1 MSNHEF
7 SGKRKCLRE
16 KLSTIERGLSK
27 RALALVLSGAAV
39 FGLTSCAEEAKTPR
53 EAGFAVTCSDQ
64 NGANYAPDIISV
76 QQNTPDGRKALIEFG
91 CPVDT
96 DMSVSGI
103 DPTSNSS
110 LDSDNQKDP
119 VTNQEN
125 PATTYLVT
133 GAAYCPASLDGK
145 SIVDWARY
153 SHDEAGRETFVMTFN
168 NGCDVTEATV
178 SK

>member
-7 SGKRKCLRE
+7 GGTRERSGQGLFTKMK
-16 KLSTIERGLSK
+16 KLGGG
-27 RALALVLSGAAV
+27 ALAMALSGITA
-39 FGLTSCAEEAKTPR
+39 FGTTGCAEEAKAPR
-53 EAGFAVTCSDQ
+53 EVAFAVTCIDQ
-64 NGANYAPDIISV
+64 NDANHAPDIISV
-76 QQNTPDGRKALIEFG
+76 QQNTPDGRKALVEFG

-96 DMSVSGI
+96 DMSVGGI

-119 VTNQEN
+119 
-125 PATTYLVT
+125 ATTYLVT
-133 GAAYCPASLDGK
+133 GAAYCPVSLDGK

-153 SHDEAGRETFVMTFN
+153 SHDEAGRKTFVIAFN

>member
-1 MSNHEF
+1 MET
-7 SGKRKCLRE
+7 KERIDTIRE
-16 KLSTIERGLSK
+16 WLESFGDRAKKIGAGVLVVCSAFGSTGC
-27 RALALVLSGAAV
+27 
-39 FGLTSCAEEAKTPR
+39 TEEAKTPR
-53 EAGFAVTCSDQ
+53 EAGFAVTCSNQ

-76 QQNTPDGRKALIEFG
+76 QQNTPDDRKALIEFG

-96 DMSVSGI
+96 DMSVGGI

-110 LDSDNQKDP
+110 LNSPSDSDNQKD
-119 VTNQEN
+119 

-133 GAAYCPASLDGK
+133 GAAYCPVSLDGK

-153 SHDEAGRETFVMTFN
+153 SHNEAGRKTFVIAFN

>member
-1 MSNHEF
+1 MSNYEF
-7 SGKRKCLRE
+7 SGKRECLRE
-16 KLSTIERGLSK
+16 KLSIIERGLSK

-76 QQNTPDGRKALIEFG
+76 QQNTPDDRKALIEFD

-96 DMSVSGI
+96 DMSVGGI

-110 LDSDNQKDP
+110 LNSPSDSDNQKD
-119 VTNQEN
+119 

-133 GAAYCPASLDGK
+133 GAAYCPVSLDGK

-153 SHDEAGRETFVMTFN
+153 SHDEAGRKTFVIAFN

>member
-1 MSNHEF
+1 MSNYEF
-7 SGKRKCLRE
+7 SGKRECLRE
-16 KLSTIERGLSK
+16 KLSIIERGLSK

-76 QQNTPDGRKALIEFG
+76 QQNTPDDRKALIEFG

-96 DMSVSGI
+96 DMSVGGI

-110 LDSDNQKDP
+110 LNIPSDSDNQKD
-119 VTNQEN
+119 

-133 GAAYCPASLDGK
+133 GAAYCPVSLDGK

-153 SHDEAGRETFVMTFN
+153 SHDEAGRKTFVIAFN
-168 NGCDVTEATV
+168 NGCYVTEATV

>member
-1 MSNHEF
+1 MSNYEF
-7 SGKRKCLRE
+7 SGKKECLRE
-16 KLSTIERGLSK
+16 KLSIIERGLSK

-76 QQNTPDGRKALIEFG
+76 QQHTPDDRKALIEFG

-96 DMSVSGI
+96 DMSVGGI

-110 LDSDNQKDP
+110 LNSPSDSDNQKD
-119 VTNQEN
+119 

-133 GAAYCPASLDGK
+133 GAAYCPVSLDGK

-153 SHDEAGRETFVMTFN
+153 SHDEAGRKTFVIAFN

>member
-1 MSNHEF
+1 MET
-7 SGKRKCLRE
+7 KERIDTIRE
-16 KLSTIERGLSK
+16 WLESFGDRAKKIGAGVLVVCSAFGSTGC
-27 RALALVLSGAAV
+27 
-39 FGLTSCAEEAKTPR
+39 TEEAKTPR

-76 QQNTPDGRKALIEFG
+76 QQNTPDDRKALIEFG

-96 DMSVSGI
+96 DMSVGGI

-110 LDSDNQKDP
+110 LNSPSDSDNQKD
-119 VTNQEN
+119 

-133 GAAYCPASLDGK
+133 GAAYCPVSLDGK

-153 SHDEAGRETFVMTFN
+153 SHDEARRKTFVIAFN

>member
-1 MSNHEF
+1 MCSAF
-7 SGKRKCLRE
+7 G
-16 KLSTIERGLSK
+16 STGC
-27 RALALVLSGAAV
+27 
-39 FGLTSCAEEAKTPR
+39 TEEAKTPR

-76 QQNTPDGRKALIEFG
+76 QQNTPDDRKALIEFG

-110 LDSDNQKDP
+110 LNSPSDSDNQKD
-119 VTNQEN
+119 

-133 GAAYCPASLDGK
+133 GAAYCPVSLDGK

-153 SHDEAGRETFVMTFN
+153 SHDEAGRKTFVIAFN

>member
-1 MSNHEF
+1 METKERI
-7 SGKRKCLRE
+7 GTIRE
-16 KLSTIERGLSK
+16 WLESFGDRAKKIGAGVLVVCSAFGSTGC
-27 RALALVLSGAAV
+27 
-39 FGLTSCAEEAKTPR
+39 TEEAKTPR

-96 DMSVSGI
+96 DMSVGGI

-110 LDSDNQKDP
+110 LDSDNQKDSA
-119 VTNQEN
+119 TNQEN
-125 PATTYLVT
+125 PATTYVVT
-133 GAAYCPASLDGK
+133 GAAYCPVSLDGK
-145 SIVDWARY
+145 SIVNWARY

>member
-1 MSNHEF
+1 MSNYEF
-7 SGKRKCLRE
+7 SGKRECLRE
-16 KLSTIERGLSK
+16 KLSIIERGLSK

-39 FGLTSCAEEAKTPR
+39 FGLTSCTEEAKTPR

-76 QQNTPDGRKALIEFG
+76 QQNTPDDRKALIEFG

-96 DMSVSGI
+96 DMSVGGI

-110 LDSDNQKDP
+110 LNSPSDSDNQKD
-119 VTNQEN
+119 

-133 GAAYCPASLDGK
+133 GAAYCPVSLDGK

-153 SHDEAGRETFVMTFN
+153 SHDEAGRKTFVIAFN

>member
-7 SGKRKCLRE
+7 SGKRECLRE
-16 KLSTIERGLSK
+16 KLSIIERGLSK

-76 QQNTPDGRKALIEFG
+76 QQNTPDDRKALIEFG

-96 DMSVSGI
+96 DMSVGGI

-110 LDSDNQKDP
+110 LNSPSDSDNQKD
-119 VTNQEN
+119 

-133 GAAYCPASLDGK
+133 GAAYCPVSLDGK

-153 SHDEAGRETFVMTFN
+153 SHDEAGRKTFVIAFN

>member
-1 MSNHEF
+1 MSNYEF
-7 SGKRKCLRE
+7 SGKRECLRE
-16 KLSTIERGLSK
+16 KLSIIERGLSK

-76 QQNTPDGRKALIEFG
+76 QQNTPDDRKALIEFG

-96 DMSVSGI
+96 DMSVGGI

-110 LDSDNQKDP
+110 LNSPSDSDNQKD
-119 VTNQEN
+119 

-133 GAAYCPASLDGK
+133 GAAYCPVSLDGK

-153 SHDEAGRETFVMTFN
+153 SHDEAGRKTFVIAFN
-168 NGCDVTEATV
+168 DGCDVTEATV

>member
-1 MSNHEF
+1 MSSHEF
-7 SGKRKCLRE
+7 GDKRKCLRE

-76 QQNTPDGRKALIEFG
+76 QQNTPDDRKALIEFG

-96 DMSVSGI
+96 DMSVGGI

-110 LDSDNQKDP
+110 LNSPSDSDNQKD
-119 VTNQEN
+119 

-133 GAAYCPASLDGK
+133 GAAYCPVSLDGK

-153 SHDEAGRETFVMTFN
+153 SHDEAGRKTFVIAFN

>member
-1 MSNHEF
+1 MET
-7 SGKRKCLRE
+7 KERIDTIRE
-16 KLSTIERGLSK
+16 WLESFGDRAKKIGAGVLVVCSAFGSTGC
-27 RALALVLSGAAV
+27 
-39 FGLTSCAEEAKTPR
+39 TEEAKTPR
-53 EAGFAVTCSDQ
+53 EAGFAVTCSNQ

-76 QQNTPDGRKALIEFG
+76 QQNTPDDRKALIEFG

-96 DMSVSGI
+96 DMSVGGI

-110 LDSDNQKDP
+110 LNSPSDSDNQKD
-119 VTNQEN
+119 

-133 GAAYCPASLDGK
+133 GAAYCPVSLDGK

-153 SHDEAGRETFVMTFN
+153 SHDEAGRKTFVIAFN

>member
-1 MSNHEF
+1 MCSAF
-7 SGKRKCLRE
+7 G
-16 KLSTIERGLSK
+16 STGY
-27 RALALVLSGAAV
+27 
-39 FGLTSCAEEAKTPR
+39 TEEAKTPR

-76 QQNTPDGRKALIEFG
+76 QQNTPDDRKALIEFG

-96 DMSVSGI
+96 DMSVGGI

-110 LDSDNQKDP
+110 LNSPSDSDNQKD
-119 VTNQEN
+119 

-133 GAAYCPASLDGK
+133 GAAYCPVSLDGK

-153 SHDEAGRETFVMTFN
+153 SHDEAGRKTFVIAFN

>member
-7 SGKRKCLRE
+7 SGKRECLRE
-16 KLSTIERGLSK
+16 KLSIIERGLSK

-76 QQNTPDGRKALIEFG
+76 QQNTPNDRKALIEFG

-96 DMSVSGI
+96 DMSVGGI

-110 LDSDNQKDP
+110 LNSPSDSDNQKD
-119 VTNQEN
+119 

-133 GAAYCPASLDGK
+133 GAAYCPVSLDGK

-153 SHDEAGRETFVMTFN
+153 SHDEAGRKTFVIAFN

>member
-1 MSNHEF
+1 MSNYEF
-7 SGKRKCLRE
+7 SGKRECLRE
-16 KLSTIERGLSK
+16 KLSIIERGLSK

-76 QQNTPDGRKALIEFG
+76 QQNTPDDRKALIEFG

-96 DMSVSGI
+96 DMSVGGI

-110 LDSDNQKDP
+110 LNSPSDSDNQKD
-119 VTNQEN
+119 

-133 GAAYCPASLDGK
+133 GAAYCPVSLDGK

-153 SHDEAGRETFVMTFN
+153 SHDVAGRKTFVIAFN

>member
-7 SGKRKCLRE
+7 SGKRECLRE
-16 KLSTIERGLSK
+16 KLSIIERGLSK
-27 RALALVLSGAAV
+27 RALALILSGAAV

-76 QQNTPDGRKALIEFG
+76 QQNTPDDRKALIEFG

-96 DMSVSGI
+96 DMSVGGI

-110 LDSDNQKDP
+110 LNSPSDSDNQKD
-119 VTNQEN
+119 

-133 GAAYCPASLDGK
+133 GAAYCPVSLDGK

-153 SHDEAGRETFVMTFN
+153 SHDEAGRKTFVIAFN

>member
-7 SGKRKCLRE
+7 GGTRE
-16 KLSTIERGLSK
+16 RSEQGLFTKMKKLGGG
-27 RALALVLSGAAV
+27 ALAMALSGITA
-39 FGLTSCAEEAKTPR
+39 FGTTGCTEEAKTPR
-53 EAGFAVTCSDQ
+53 ETGFVVTCSDQ

-76 QQNTPDGRKALIEFG
+76 QQNTPDDRKALIEFG

-119 VTNQEN
+119 ATNQEN

-133 GAAYCPASLDGK
+133 GAAYCPASLDSK

>member
-1 MSNHEF
+1 MSNYEF
-7 SGKRKCLRE
+7 SGKRECLRE
-16 KLSTIERGLSK
+16 KLSIIERGLSK

-76 QQNTPDGRKALIEFG
+76 QQNTPDDRKALIEFG

-96 DMSVSGI
+96 DMSVGGI

-110 LDSDNQKDP
+110 LNSPSDSDNQKD
-119 VTNQEN
+119 

-133 GAAYCPASLDGK
+133 GAAYCPVSLDGK

-153 SHDEAGRETFVMTFN
+153 NHDEAGRKTFVIAFN
-168 NGCDVTEATV
+168 NGCNVTEATV

>member
-1 MSNHEF
+1 MSNYEF
-7 SGKRKCLRE
+7 SGKRECLRE
-16 KLSTIERGLSK
+16 KLSIIERGLSK

-96 DMSVSGI
+96 DMSVGGI

-110 LDSDNQKDP
+110 LNSPSDSDNQKD
-119 VTNQEN
+119 

-133 GAAYCPASLDGK
+133 GAAYCPVSLDGK

-153 SHDEAGRETFVMTFN
+153 SHDEAGRKTFVIAFN

>member
-1 MSNHEF
+1 MSTHEF
-7 SGKRKCLRE
+7 GGTRERSGQGLFTKMK
-16 KLSTIERGLSK
+16 KLGGG
-27 RALALVLSGAAV
+27 ALAMALSGITA
-39 FGLTSCAEEAKTPR
+39 FGTTGCTEEAKAPR
-53 EAGFAVTCSDQ
+53 ETGFAVTCSDQ

-76 QQNTPDGRKALIEFG
+76 QQNTPDDRKALIEFG

-96 DMSVSGI
+96 DMSVGGI

-110 LDSDNQKDP
+110 INSPSDSDNQKD
-119 VTNQEN
+119 

-133 GAAYCPASLDGK
+133 GAAYCPVSLDGK

-153 SHDEAGRETFVMTFN
+153 SHDEAGRKTFVIAFN

>member
-1 MSNHEF
+1 MSNYEF
-7 SGKRKCLRE
+7 SGKRECLRE
-16 KLSTIERGLSK
+16 KLSIIERGLSK

-96 DMSVSGI
+96 DMSVGGI

-110 LDSDNQKDP
+110 LNSPSDSDNQKD
-119 VTNQEN
+119 

-133 GAAYCPASLDGK
+133 GAAYCPVSLDGK

-153 SHDEAGRETFVMTFN
+153 SHDEAGRKTFVIAFN
-168 NGCDVTEATV
+168 NGCDVTKATV

>member
-1 MSNHEF
+1 MET
-7 SGKRKCLRE
+7 KERIDTIRE
-16 KLSTIERGLSK
+16 WLESFGDRAKKIGAGVLVVCSAFGSTGC
-27 RALALVLSGAAV
+27 
-39 FGLTSCAEEAKTPR
+39 TEEAKTPR

-76 QQNTPDGRKALIEFG
+76 QQNTPDDRKALIEFG

-96 DMSVSGI
+96 DMSVGGI

-110 LDSDNQKDP
+110 INSPSDSDNQKD
-119 VTNQEN
+119 

-133 GAAYCPASLDGK
+133 GAAYCPVSLDSK

-153 SHDEAGRETFVMTFN
+153 SHDEAGRKTFVIAFN

>member
-1 MSNHEF
+1 MSNYEF
-7 SGKRKCLRE
+7 SGKRECLRE
-16 KLSTIERGLSK
+16 KLSIIESGLSK

-76 QQNTPDGRKALIEFG
+76 QQNTPDDRKALIEFG

-96 DMSVSGI
+96 DMSVGGI

-110 LDSDNQKDP
+110 LNSPSDSDNQKD
-119 VTNQEN
+119 

-133 GAAYCPASLDGK
+133 GAAYCPVSLDGK

-153 SHDEAGRETFVMTFN
+153 SHDEAGRKTFVIAFN

>member
-1 MSNHEF
+1 METKERI
-7 SGKRKCLRE
+7 GTIRE
-16 KLSTIERGLSK
+16 WLESFGDRAKKIGAGVLVVCSAFGSTGC
-27 RALALVLSGAAV
+27 
-39 FGLTSCAEEAKTPR
+39 TEEAKTPR

-76 QQNTPDGRKALIEFG
+76 QQNTPDDRKALIEFG

-110 LDSDNQKDP
+110 LNSPSDSDNQKD
-119 VTNQEN
+119 

-133 GAAYCPASLDGK
+133 GAAYCPVSLDGK

-153 SHDEAGRETFVMTFN
+153 SHDEAGRKTFVIAFN

>member
-1 MSNHEF
+1 METKERI
-7 SGKRKCLRE
+7 GTIRE
-16 KLSTIERGLSK
+16 WLESFGDRAKKIGAGVLVVCSAFASTG
-27 RALALVLSGAAV
+27 
-39 FGLTSCAEEAKTPR
+39 CAEEAKTPR

-96 DMSVSGI
+96 DMSVGGI

-110 LDSDNQKDP
+110 LNSPSDSDNQKD
-119 VTNQEN
+119 

-133 GAAYCPASLDGK
+133 GAAYCPVSLDGK

-153 SHDEAGRETFVMTFN
+153 SHDEAGRKTFVIAFN

>member
-1 MSNHEF
+1 MSNYEF
-7 SGKRKCLRE
+7 SGKRECLRE
-16 KLSTIERGLSK
+16 KLSIIERGLSK

-64 NGANYAPDIISV
+64 NGANYAPDIIRV
-76 QQNTPDGRKALIEFG
+76 QQNTPDDRKALIEFG

-96 DMSVSGI
+96 DMSVGGI

-110 LDSDNQKDP
+110 LNSPSDSDNQKD
-119 VTNQEN
+119 

-133 GAAYCPASLDGK
+133 GAAYCPVSLDGK

-153 SHDEAGRETFVMTFN
+153 SHDEAGRKTFVIAFN

>member
-1 MSNHEF
+1 MSNYEF
-7 SGKRKCLRE
+7 SGKRECLRE
-16 KLSTIERGLSK
+16 KLSIIERGLSK

-76 QQNTPDGRKALIEFG
+76 QQNTPDDRKALIEFG

-96 DMSVSGI
+96 DMSVGGI

-110 LDSDNQKDP
+110 LNSPSDSDNQKD
-119 VTNQEN
+119 

-133 GAAYCPASLDGK
+133 GAAYCPVSLDGK

-153 SHDEAGRETFVMTFN
+153 SHDEAGRKTFVIAFN

>member
-7 SGKRKCLRE
+7 SGKRECLRE
-16 KLSTIERGLSK
+16 KLSIIERGLSK
-27 RALALVLSGAAV
+27 RALALILSGAAV
-39 FGLTSCAEEAKTPR
+39 FGLTSCAEEAKIPR

-76 QQNTPDGRKALIEFG
+76 QQNTPDDRKALIEFG

-96 DMSVSGI
+96 DMSVGGI

-110 LDSDNQKDP
+110 LNSPSDSDNQKD
-119 VTNQEN
+119 

-133 GAAYCPASLDGK
+133 GAAYCPVSLDGK

-153 SHDEAGRETFVMTFN
+153 SHDEAGRKTFVIAFN

>member
-1 MSNHEF
+1 MSNYEF
-7 SGKRKCLRE
+7 SGKRECLRE
-16 KLSTIERGLSK
+16 KLSIIERGLSK

-76 QQNTPDGRKALIEFG
+76 QQNTPDDRKALIEFG

-96 DMSVSGI
+96 DMSVGGI

-110 LDSDNQKDP
+110 INSPSDSDNQKD
-119 VTNQEN
+119 

-133 GAAYCPASLDGK
+133 GAAYCPVSLDSK

-153 SHDEAGRETFVMTFN
+153 SHDEAGRKTFVIAFN

>member
-1 MSNHEF
+1 MET
-7 SGKRKCLRE
+7 KERIDTIRE
-16 KLSTIERGLSK
+16 WLESFGDRAKKIGAGVLVVCSAFGSTGC
-27 RALALVLSGAAV
+27 
-39 FGLTSCAEEAKTPR
+39 TEEAKTPR
-53 EAGFAVTCSDQ
+53 EAGFAVTCSNQ

-76 QQNTPDGRKALIEFG
+76 QQNTPDDRKALIEFG

-96 DMSVSGI
+96 DMSVGGI

-110 LDSDNQKDP
+110 LNSPSDSDNQKD
-119 VTNQEN
+119 

-145 SIVDWARY
+145 SIVDRTRN
-153 SHDEAGRETFVMTFN
+153 SHDESGRETFVMTFN